1 MAAEIR
7 NSFKIRWIEYFVII
21 EGTAC
26 LEGYPWAGFKNPFAD
41 VPIGNKTDT
50 ELVEPIF
57 NV

>member
-26 LEGYPWAGFKNPFAD
+26 LEGYPWAGIQKSVCGCSNR
-41 VPIGNKTDT
+41 K
-50 ELVEPIF
+50 
-57 NV
+57 